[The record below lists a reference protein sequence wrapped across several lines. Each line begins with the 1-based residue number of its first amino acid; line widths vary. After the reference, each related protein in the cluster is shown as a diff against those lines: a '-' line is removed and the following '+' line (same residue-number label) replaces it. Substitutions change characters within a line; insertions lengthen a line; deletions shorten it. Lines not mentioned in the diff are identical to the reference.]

1 MRSDSRILII
11 GHNDSLENAFWNH
24 FSSKGFKN
32 VYTNSRNRLDVLSQS
47 KTEKFFKDVKPEYVF
62 LGSIR
67 SGGIAVN
74 QKFPADFIYENLQAN
89 NNVVHQAWLSKVKKL
104 VYFGASCVYPK
115 EAKQPIK
122 EQSLYTGV
130 MEETSDA
137 YSTAKLAG
145 IKLCQAYRLQH
156 GLNALCVVPA
166 TLYGPQS
173 DTNLETAHVM
183 GALIAKFHKAVIE
196 KQSEVTV
203 WGTGKARRE
212 FLYVDDFVQGVL
224 FLISKYDSADLIN
237 LGVGHDVTI
246 KDLAY
251 TIAKASGFKGTIVFD
266 KTKPD
271 GAMRKLLDSSRV
283 KKLGWSPKV
292 DLEKGIKNTIN
303 WYRKEVK

>member
-1 MRSDSRILII
+1 MNNQSRILII
-11 GHNDSLENAFWNH
+11 GHNDSLENSFWNY
-24 FSSKGFKN
+24 FSSKKFNN
-32 VYTNSRNRLDVLSQS
+32 VYTNSRHSLNVLSQS
-47 KTEKFFKDVKPEYVF
+47 QVEKFFKDVKPEYVF
-62 LGSIR
+62 LGSVR

-74 QKFPADFIYENLQAN
+74 QKYPADFIYENLAAN
-89 NNVVHQAWLSKVKKL
+89 NHIVHAASQYKVKKL

-122 EQSLYTGV
+122 ENSLYTGI

-145 IKLCQAYRLQH
+145 IKLCQTYRAQY
-156 GLNALCVVPA
+156 GLNALCIVPA
-166 TLYGPQS
+166 TLYGPHS

-183 GALIAKFHKAVIE
+183 GALIAKFDQAIKA
-196 KQSEVTV
+196 KQLEVTV

-224 FLISKYDSADLIN
+224 FLMNKYDSADLIN
-237 LGVGHDVTI
+237 LGVSSDITI

-251 TIAKASGFKGTIVFD
+251 TIAKASGFKGKIIFD
-266 KTKPD
+266 RTKPD

-283 KKLGWSPKV
+283 KKLGWKPKMN
-292 DLEKGIKNTIN
+292 LEKGIKNTIN